1 MSRRKHH
8 VPAAG
13 VPDPSVQPTMSV
25 EEAGRL
31 LGISR
36 TSAYNAAKTG
46 DIPTIRIGG
55 RLLVP
60 TARLRDLL
68 GITTPT
74 IRGISA

>member
-1 MSRRKHH
+1 
-8 VPAAG
+8 
-13 VPDPSVQPTMSV
+13 MSV

-36 TSAYNAAKTG
+36 TSAYNAAKAG

-60 TARLRDLL
+60 TARLCDLL
-68 GITTPT
+68 GITIPT